1 MNTNSQVH
9 GVAGRHPV
17 FSVPPSLLRR
27 ARDAAQWL
35 ARACESAPVW
45 MLSLCLGI
53 VALGA
58 LVQAG
63 YQVERRALQ
72 HQQVAPLLA
81 ELAQQVEVGLAFGA
95 TLTPDSGIQ
104 ARLEQALAQGLHLQA
119 IDIVGVDGRVLLST
133 GPERLGT
140 LPADDGSPSALLAD
154 ASGQPVGH
162 VMARVPQAE
171 ADLRRLSPGTW
182 GLALVLPLLALA
194 LALRAVWR
202 GVWRARPGTAAGAQV
217 PHPATHHAVLQATPR
232 HGPWLCTSRVWW
244 LGFAVLTVAAGLLLA
259 GAAGRLQRHL
269 DDAAAAPVKRAATVL
284 ALRVAQAVDAGIPLE
299 QLQGLNALLRQRLRE
314 APGVAEIRLHD
325 LQGAPLAIQAG
336 PVRADAT
343 VPAEVAAVLHDGVRI
358 AEVRVQRTPPRTPW
372 LLLDLLGVA
381 SALVAVGVLLIGH
394 ELVLQARPG
403 VVTHG
408 AAALWQRFTSRGRA
422 PAAVPASVAK
432 DMPIAEPM
440 AGVLIGAALALAAAA
455 LVRSDASLALAALA
469 GPALGVLAACVAW
482 RWGRALAAHRL
493 LSGALLAT
501 AWCLVQG

>member
-1 MNTNSQVH
+1 MNTNLQVH

-27 ARDAAQWL
+27 AREAAQWL
-35 ARACESAPVW
+35 ARACESTPVW

-81 ELAQQVEVGLAFGA
+81 DLVQQVEVGLAFGA
-95 TLTPDSGIQ
+95 ALTPDSGIQ

-140 LPADDGSPSALLAD
+140 LPADDGSPSALLSD
-154 ASGQPVGH
+154 ASGQPAGH
-162 VMARVPQAE
+162 VLARVPQAE
-171 ADLRRLSPGTW
+171 ADLRSLSPGTW
-182 GLALVLPLLALA
+182 VLALVLPLLALA

-202 GVWRARPGTAAGAQV
+202 ARPGTAAGPLV
-217 PHPATHHAVLQATPR
+217 PHPAAHHATTR
-232 HGPWLCTSRVWW
+232 RGPWLCTSRVWW

-284 ALRVAQAVDAGIPLE
+284 ALRVGQAVDAGIPLE

-372 LLLDLLGVA
+372 LLFDILGVA

-394 ELVLQARPG
+394 ELVLQAQPG

-408 AAALWQRFTSRGRA
+408 AGALWRRFTSRGPA
-422 PAAVPASVAK
+422 PAAVPATVAK

-440 AGVLIGAALALAAAA
+440 AGVLVGAALALAAAA

-469 GPALGVLAACVAW
+469 GPALVVLAACVAW

-493 LSGALLAT
+493 LSGALIAT

>member
-1 MNTNSQVH
+1 MNTNLQVH
-9 GVAGRHPV
+9 GVADRHLV
-17 FSVPPSLLRR
+17 FSAPLTLLHG
-27 ARDAAQWL
+27 AVVAAQWL
-35 ARACESAPVW
+35 ARARESAVVW
-45 MLSLCLGI
+45 VLSVCLGV
-53 VALGA
+53 VALGG
-58 LVQAG
+58 LVQTG
-63 YQVERRALQ
+63 YQVERQALQ

-81 ELAQQVEVGLAFGA
+81 ELAQQVEAGLAFGA
-95 TLTPDSGIQ
+95 TLTPDSMIQ
-104 ARLEQALAQGLHLQA
+104 ERLDQALAQGLHLQA
-119 IDIVGVDGRVLLST
+119 IEMVGPDGRVLLST
-133 GPERLGT
+133 GRERLGA
-140 LPADDGSPSALLAD
+140 LPAADDSPSAPLAD
-154 ASGQPVGH
+154 ASGQPVGR
-162 VMARVPQAE
+162 VLARVPLAE
-171 ADLRRLSPGTW
+171 PDRRSLSPGTW

-202 GVWRARPGTAAGAQV
+202 VKAGGDAKTLANTQADTAAAPRAAG
-217 PHPATHHAVLQATPR
+217 R

-269 DDAAAAPVKRAATVL
+269 DDAAAAPVKRAATTL
-284 ALRVAQAVDAGIPLE
+284 ALRVGQAVDAGVPLE

-343 VPAEVAAVLHDGVRI
+343 VPAEVAAVLHGGVRI

-394 ELVLQARPG
+394 ELVLQAQPG
-403 VVTHG
+403 VATHG
-408 AAALWQRFTSRGRA
+408 AGVLWHRLTRRGPVAAA
-422 PAAVPASVAK
+422 EDA
-432 DMPIAEPM
+432 PIAEPM

-469 GPALGVLAACVAW
+469 GPALVVLAACVAW

-493 LSGALLAT
+493 LSGALIAT